1 MNIRGG
7 LTGILAAAVIVSACA
22 APSGA
27 TASGTPSSSGGPTPR
42 RGGTLVVAASTDPGQ
57 LNSAITTA
65 GGTHF
70 VADNLYNGLVFL
82 DVNLNP
88 KPDLADS
95 WTISADGKTYT
106 FNLHKG
112 VKWHDGVPFTSADV
126 KYTFEQVL
134 LKYHSRTKS
143 GLENVLAGIDT
154 PDDNTVVFRF
164 KQPYGPLLQR
174 LDVVEAPII
183 AKHIYEGQ
191 DPTKADANLKPVG
204 TGPFKLAEYVKGD
217 TVKMVRNPD
226 YFKKGLPYLDA
237 LVFKIIPQSAT
248 QVLSLERGEVD
259 YVSGLSGPDLARMQ
273 ANTAMTLAKSGAG
286 SGGSFCITTLIY
298 NLTRSPMDKV
308 EVRQALAYA
317 IDRKQILDQVYFGQG
332 KVADAAINSAI
343 TWASNP
349 NVTKY
354 PLDPA
359 KANQLLDGA
368 GLKKDANG
376 IRFKLNF
383 VHAQSFAKIG
393 ELMKP
398 SLAAIGIDLVLTPLE
413 VNAANERTFI
423 AKDFDIG
430 SASYCNGPDPE
441 IGVRRQFVSSN
452 IGPILFSNGAS
463 YRNPRVDQLF
473 DLAAAAAD
481 RAERAKSYYEI
492 QDIIAKDIPSWGLV
506 ETEGYRV
513 WPKKFHDLN
522 YWSGDLAEAA
532 WTDQ

>member
-1 MNIRGG
+1 MRPIGAR
-7 LTGILAAAVIVSACA
+7 LWGIALAAIIASACA
-22 APSGA
+22 APAA
-27 TASGTPSSSGGPTPR
+27 TSSSAAPSGSAGPTPK
-42 RGGTLVVAASTDPGQ
+42 RGGTLVVAASADPGQ
-57 LNSAITTA
+57 LNTAITTA

-70 VADNLYNGLVFL
+70 VADSIYSGLIFL
-82 DVNLNP
+82 DADLTP

-95 WTISADGKTYT
+95 WTISPDGKTYT

-112 VKWHDGVPFTSADV
+112 VKWHDGVAFSSADV
-126 KYTFEQVL
+126 KFSFEQVL

-154 PDDNTVVFRF
+154 PDANTVVFRF

-174 LDVVEAPII
+174 LDVIEAPIV
-183 AKHIYEGQ
+183 AKHVYEGQ
-191 DPTKADANLKPVG
+191 DPTKAEANLKPVG

-217 TVKMVRNPD
+217 TVKLVRNPD
-226 YFKKGLPYLDA
+226 YFKPGLPYLDA

-259 YVSGLSGPDLARMQ
+259 YVSGISGPDLARLRT
-273 ANTAMTLAKSGAG
+273 NPSFTIAKSGAG

-298 NLTRSPMDKV
+298 NTLRAPLDKV

-317 IDRKQILDQVYFGQG
+317 IDRQQILDQVYFGQG
-332 KVADAAINSAI
+332 KVATTAINSAI
-343 TWASNP
+343 GWAYDP
-349 NVTKY
+349 NTAKY

-359 KANQLLDGA
+359 KANALLDGA
-368 GLKKDANG
+368 GLKKDASG
-376 IRFKLNF
+376 MRFKLNF
-383 VHAQSFAKIG
+383 VHATSFAKVG

-398 SLAAIGIDLVLTPLE
+398 NLAAVGIDLQLTPLE
-413 VNAANERTFI
+413 VNAANDRTFV

-463 YRNPRVDQLF
+463 YKNPRVDQLF
-473 DLAAAAAD
+473 DQAAAAAD
-481 RAERAKSYYEI
+481 KAERAKAYFEI
-492 QDIIAKDIPSWGLV
+492 QDILAKDIPNWGLV
-506 ETEGYRV
+506 ETEGYRI
-513 WPKKFHDLN
+513 WSAKFHGLY
-522 YWSGDLAEAA
+522 YWSGDLAQAA
-532 WTDQ
+532 WTD